1 MVTGIETEASMLRRV
16 RETGDPLL
24 LRMLID
30 LYGLV
35 QLDATF
41 GVPIEAL
48 SQTPPVDYPARRVFE
63 IGVHS
68 VWRLRLSGGSKTAKG
83 DWAGHHRTQSRSK
96 DGAWEEFWTRVAML
110 EKIGAIWY
118 EAWIFDSEEPDA
130 EPLFPVDFAALY
142 HQSEGDD
149 VYQLT
154 RTMLDVAANLSEER
168 SDLLG
173 RYSLDMLVTLAQHRR
188 APGIRGVAR
197 MRIEADTPGRR
208 LSYYK
213 RRTQIEIYEAGF
225 TQIALDALR
234 GEYNRPMNT
243 AVSQ

>member
-1 MVTGIETEASMLRRV
+1 MI
-16 RETGDPLL
+16 
-24 LRMLID
+24 
-30 LYGLV
+30 
-35 QLDATF
+35 
-41 GVPIEAL
+41 
-48 SQTPPVDYPARRVFE
+48 
-63 IGVHS
+63 
-68 VWRLRLSGGSKTAKG
+68 
-83 DWAGHHRTQSRSK
+83 
-96 DGAWEEFWTRVAML
+96 

-149 VYQLT
+149 VYRLT
-154 RTMLDVAANLSEER
+154 RTMLDAAANLSEER

-173 RYSLDMLVTLAQHRR
+173 RYALDVLVTLAQHRR

-213 RRTQIEIYEAGF
+213 RRTQIELYEAGF

-234 GEYNRPMNT
+234 GEYSRPMNT
-243 AVSQ
+243 ATPQ